1 MIGHL
6 IKHTSV
12 FNWQEQ
18 QMGDENKIDLTDL
31 DFGNISIDY
40 SDTVTLSGLDVNYDK
55 WLEDYIGN
63 IHIDDYD
70 YSLIGPPGLGANDI
84 KLTGGGQEMLRIAE
98 DGFYVNGVKVK
109 QGKREAKAVYE
120 AFKKWMTH
128 AIMSGELN
136 N

>member
-1 MIGHL
+1 
-6 IKHTSV
+6 
-12 FNWQEQ
+12 
-18 QMGDENKIDLTDL
+18 MGDKDKLTIEGISLEDSA
-31 DFGNISIDY
+31 NISIVSNDY
-40 SDTVTLSGLDVNYDK
+40 WTDMITVTGGDPSVEYDE
-55 WLEDYIGN
+55 WLKQYTSDIDIG
-63 IHIDDYD
+63 IGDDWIFPN
-70 YSLIGPPGLGANDI
+70 SSLGANDI